1 MVREG
6 LRGVEG
12 AVEVDISKIHCI
24 CLGNSQRKKYGKK
37 SFARIGALLR
47 VDLSSVYTRPRTQ
60 SICPKVKLFLKS
72 VNTEKQP
79 IAAVG

>member
-24 CLGNSQRKKYGKK
+24 YLGNSQRKKIWGKVICK
-37 SFARIGALLR
+37 NRGIAQSRSF
-47 VDLSSVYTRPRTQ
+47 LSVHKAKDSEYL
-60 SICPKVKLFLKS
+60 S
-72 VNTEKQP
+72 
-79 IAAVG
+79 